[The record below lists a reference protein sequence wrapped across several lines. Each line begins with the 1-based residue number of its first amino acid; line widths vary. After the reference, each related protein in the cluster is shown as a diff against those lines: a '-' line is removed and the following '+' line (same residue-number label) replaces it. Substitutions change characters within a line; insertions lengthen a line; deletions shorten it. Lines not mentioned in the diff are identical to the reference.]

1 MAREGRMNDL
11 LQCPDSPNPPPCWNR
26 PPVQSVSVR
35 HGIDS
40 ATGEPIRVEVRSDWF
55 TDRCA
60 IHDGRGIGP
69 NGENY
74 PEARGWLAWCNTCRW
89 NPAQRKE

>member
-1 MAREGRMNDL
+1 MAGEVRVNDL
-11 LQCPDSPNPPPCWNR
+11 LECPDAPNPPPCWNR

-40 ATGEPIRVEVRSDWF
+40 ATGAAISVTLRNDWF

-60 IHDGRGIGP
+60 IHDGIGIGP

-74 PEARGWLAWCNTCRW
+74 PEAHGWLGWCNTCRW
-89 NPAQRKE
+89 NPAQGEA